1 MGRALHFVLVSPEK
15 AGDPEEFEGADVVI
29 PPLSFRAA
37 APLLPGG
44 SAEHRLRSYAIFGG
58 VPAHLARL
66 DPATSFNTNLRRA
79 ILEPGAPLGDTGLTL
94 LERTVQTP
102 ARYVAI
108 LSSLARGEGSW
119 RTVHEGVPD
128 LTRSGQVAPYLN
140 RLVDL
145 GLVEIRRS
153 LDARP
158 STRSRRY
165 RITDPF
171 FAFWYRFM
179 LPGRASVPAGDT
191 MALLAERIRAHLK
204 EHLATVLD
212 EVCRQYMRQDA
223 MEVLGANARTCG
235 SLWGPGYDIPV
246 AGILSSGAPFYG
258 RPVSESG
265 ERGVFATLDADLRE
279 TRYGFGRE
287 RRLRLAF
294 ASRAFGSSLQREAAR
309 RHDAILVGP
318 RQLAGEE

>member
-1 MGRALHFVLVSPEK
+1 
-15 AGDPEEFEGADVVI
+15 
-29 PPLSFRAA
+29 
-37 APLLPGG
+37 
-44 SAEHRLRSYAIFGG
+44 
-58 VPAHLARL
+58 
-66 DPATSFNTNLRRA
+66 
-79 ILEPGAPLGDTGLTL
+79 
-94 LERTVQTP
+94 
-102 ARYVAI
+102 VAI
-108 LSSLARGEGSW
+108 LSSLSRGEGSW

-140 RLVDL
+140 RLVEM

-179 LPGRASVPAGDT
+179 LPLRSGASADHT
-191 MALLAERIRAHLK
+191 MVALAEGIRPHLE

-235 SLWGPGYDIPV
+235 SLWGRGYDIPV
-246 AGILSSGAPFYG
+246 AGILASGAPFYG
-258 RPVSESG
+258 RPVSGTG
-265 ERGVFATLDADLRE
+265 EQGIFAALDADVRE

-294 ASRAFGSSLQREAAR
+294 ASKAFGPSLQREAAR
-309 RHDAILVGP
+309 RHDAVLVGP